1 MGAFAE
7 ALLGGGG
14 STSSGGG
21 MRPDIEIDK
30 ASFRHIERA
39 LERLTKAEA
48 DKVVLAALKKAAKPI
63 RNKAKLNALSMVGTH
78 ARVRT
83 IKRGKNKGTTKL
95 LGGEAQRL
103 SGTFAG
109 KLRKSIVTRAQK
121 KSSRAIGEMGVNVI
135 IDKKYNKDFVDVSK
149 GGTRNYIPAAIEF
162 GHNLVFFGNPTGRRV
177 APIPFMR
184 NAYDTQKQAARG
196 IAIQEMLKGL
206 SKLAA
211 KSG

>member
-1 MGAFAE
+1 VAGD
-7 ALLGGGG
+7 L
-14 STSSGGG
+14 
-21 MRPDIEIDK
+21 EIDK

-63 RNKAKLNALSMVGTH
+63 RNKAKLNAMSMVGTH
-78 ARVRT
+78 ARFR
-83 IKRGKNKGTTKL
+83 NKGATKL
-95 LGGEAQRL
+95 LGGEVKRL